1 MLYYLYDLP
10 KFTKILL
17 QLCQLPTKIPPPPT
31 TPSRR
36 RRPYPIHPPGHGL
49 RTAAV
54 NSPQPPIGCTPAPK
68 SFNLIRIPPPP
79 EGGGA
84 TNPPPPDEHN
94 FTQSDGS
101 PSLLTPSS
109 LSHEGAEPTDFIT
122 VTAACGLRTTPP
134 HDEILCPTVPS
145 PTTTKNSFA
154 ALAPPDSPPAI
165 PDSTI
170 VRTADDPR
178 PAIATTPPHHNSS
191 SRFLA
196 SFYATWPESEVF
208 DDSSRRIWDILH
220 LSFAQADLVY
230 EALDDRQSSM
240 QTTFDAR
247 QASLQRSTKL
257 TFDTSNPM
265 FIVAPAK
272 LRMPLQWRCNVST
285 RLMPPS
291 SLRSRA

>member
-1 MLYYLYDLP
+1 MSTTNKNSSSSDDAKPAAAALP
-10 KFTKILL
+10 N
-17 QLCQLPTKIPPPPT
+17 PPPRPWSSDGGGKQSPT
-31 TPSRR
+31 PHRMHTRSKK
-36 RRPYPIHPPGHGL
+36 L
-49 RTAAV
+49 
-54 NSPQPPIGCTPAPK
+54 QP
-68 SFNLIRIPPPP
+68 NQDPPPP